1 MRILGYEITRERK
14 AAQLAFERVQSTP
27 SQSGEQGYLAY
38 VKQLYKSP
46 TVASCVGVWTSTL
59 NEAPLKV
66 SKQPNHPLELLFK
79 RPNDYLSESLLW
91 QYVAMY
97 CSIGGNAYLHK
108 IRNGL
113 GQTVEMH
120 VYNDSQIQPVSKG
133 IWIDHYLYNFN
144 NVKVEILAQDIIH
157 LRSHLINPTK
167 HYLGLSPM
175 AYSGKSISIDNA
187 LTDIISSTMNN
198 GGLPPSTLKYKG
210 QSAMNQTQI
219 ELVKE
224 QYSEHLR
231 NKGRG
236 KLDILLLPSDIDK
249 IQEANFAE
257 LQMSTVWSKTDVDI
271 CGAYRVPIQVAQTY
285 AGLSTSTYN
294 NVKEAYKQW
303 TELSR
308 IPLWNLWEEQ
318 IQLSFSN
325 EYPNIDVEFDT
336 SVVQA
341 LKPDKDK
348 VRSDTIAS
356 YEKGIITKNE
366 ARMVLGYTW
375 RDDGDSFN
383 VPAPTVTLSS
393 SVEPDLK
400 SIDIESFDTW
410 SEEKKVN
417 TWKKYDTI
425 ATKAAEEIATAFS
438 DSLNGL
444 EKEVVRGVK
453 SEPFDFS
460 KWIAKLV
467 DATKRSREDLI
478 AQIITEAW
486 KDAGALDD
494 LGDAKT
500 NIFVKATQ
508 ESADK
513 IAESIG
519 TIRDEVKELLKKNA
533 GKTESEL
540 IDLLKSKFDTLKES
554 RANLIGRTTATSAS
568 NGTKKKVIGEY
579 NDRNPKKQLVRVWLS
594 SRDPKTRSSHSSA
607 DGQHEDEDGMFTI
620 NGHKTE
626 YPAGSGLPASEACN
640 CRCIT
645 ISQRKK

>member
-1 MRILGYEITRERK
+1 MKLFGYTIEKK
-14 AAQLAFERVQSTP
+14 AAQFAYERVQAGTV
-27 SQSGEQGYLAY
+27 QSGESQYQNY
-38 VKQLYKSP
+38 VKQLFKSP

-59 NEAPLKV
+59 NECPLKV
-66 SKQPNHPLELLFK
+66 VNNPSHPLALLFEK
-79 RPNDYLSESLLW
+79 PNEYLSQSLFW

-97 CSIGGNAYLHK
+97 CAIGGNAYVHK
-108 IRNGL
+108 VRNGL
-113 GQTVEMH
+113 GQTVEIH

-486 KDAGALDD
+486 KDAGNLTD
-494 LGDAKT
+494 LGDERN
-500 NIFVKATQ
+500 NIFVSASN

-513 IAESIG
+513 IRESIG
-519 TIRDEVKELLKKNA
+519 TIRDEVKELLRKNA

-540 IDLLKSKFDTLKES
+540 TELLKSKFDTLKES
-554 RANLIGRTTATSAS
+554 RAANIGRTTSTSTM
-568 NGTKKKVIGEY
+568 NGTSQKVIQEH
-579 NDRNPKKQLVRVWLS
+579 NKQNPKKKLVREWLS
-594 SRDPKTRSSHSSA
+594 RRDSKTRSSHA
-607 DGQHEDEDGMFTI
+607 AIDGQREDAQGFFTL
-620 NGHKTE
+620 NGNKTQ
-626 YPAGSGLPASEACN
+626 YPAGSGLPASDACN

-645 ISQRKK
+645 IYQKA